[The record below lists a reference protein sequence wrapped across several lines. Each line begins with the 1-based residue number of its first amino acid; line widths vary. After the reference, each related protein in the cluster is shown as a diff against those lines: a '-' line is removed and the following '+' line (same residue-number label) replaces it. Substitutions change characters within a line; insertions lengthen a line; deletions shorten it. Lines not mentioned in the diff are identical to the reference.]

1 MKIIWSLCFSYILQ
15 TNNPVSMTGLENI
28 QAEILSDNRRINS
41 ELLADADQ
49 VGILDVIPLRNLHVV
64 DTEALTDSAQDIA
77 GCHCVDDV
85 ITVVYEASVGILPAA
100 GHVLEFFLV
109 DVVGHFCNLLYVIC
123 FLQDQYSIWSITEE
137 SHLYVCSDIF
147 NYGILIM

>member
-100 GHVLEFFLV
+100 GHVLEFFLI
-109 DVVGHFCNLLYVIC
+109 DVVGHVCNLLYVIC
-123 FLQDQYSIWSITEE
+123 FCEIIIAYGVSQKSHTSMFAPIYSTMVS
-137 SHLYVCSDIF
+137 
-147 NYGILIM
+147 

>member
-49 VGILDVIPLRNLHVV
+49 VGILDVIPLRNLHIA

-77 GCHCVDDV
+77 GCHRVDDV
-85 ITVVYEASVGILPAA
+85 IAVVYEA
-100 GHVLEFFLV
+100 
-109 DVVGHFCNLLYVIC
+109 
-123 FLQDQYSIWSITEE
+123 QYSIWSITEE
-137 SHLYVCSDIF
+137 SHSLCSF
-147 NYGILIM
+147 QNYGISTM

>member
-49 VGILDVIPLRNLHVV
+49 VGILDV
-64 DTEALTDSAQDIA
+64 
-77 GCHCVDDV
+77 
-85 ITVVYEASVGILPAA
+85 
-100 GHVLEFFLV
+100 
-109 DVVGHFCNLLYVIC
+109 VGHFGNLL
-123 FLQDQYSIWSITEE
+123 
-137 SHLYVCSDIF
+137 
-147 NYGILIM
+147 

>member
-28 QAEILSDNRRINS
+28 QAEILSDNRRING

-77 GCHCVDDV
+77 GGNRVYNVVTIVDK
-85 ITVVYEASVGILPAA
+85 ASVGILPAA
-100 GHVLEFFLV
+100 GHVLEFFLI

-123 FLQDQYSIWSITEE
+123 FCEINIAYGVSQKSHTSMFAPIYSTMVS
-137 SHLYVCSDIF
+137 
-147 NYGILIM
+147 